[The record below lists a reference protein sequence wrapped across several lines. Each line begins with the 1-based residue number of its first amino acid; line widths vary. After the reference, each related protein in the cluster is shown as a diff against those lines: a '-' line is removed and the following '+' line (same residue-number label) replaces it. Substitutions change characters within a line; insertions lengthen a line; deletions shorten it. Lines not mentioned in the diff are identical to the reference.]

1 MKNLFSLVAAVILV
15 ISFQNHAL
23 CADDCKF
30 GAVDIEKFQEES
42 KSFEIIREGLKQKYE
57 SLQEKLEEKKAE
69 LVEIEKELKK
79 QSMMLSLDAK
89 EDKEKELEKKRRQYK
104 YLADEFTQEMK
115 QAQLEVRKKLAKELE
130 KVVEKIGVFID
141 LPSWNIFTDRRDIHY
156 SLTRQF
162 RTRKRQQIKY
172 SASARQRL
180 SHFFHQQKILGT
192 CQDKLAG
199 LICFIHNALD
209 VREQL
214 RYPLN
219 FIKDYR
225 VIELIQESPRIL

>member
-23 CADDCKF
+23 CADNCKF

-130 KVVEKIGVFID
+130 KVVEKIGKKGRYTMIMERRTIGLLYYDNAID
-141 LPSWNIFTDRRDIHY
+141 ITD
-156 SLTRQF
+156 QV
-162 RTRKRQQIKY
+162 IKAY
-172 SASARQRL
+172 
-180 SHFFHQQKILGT
+180 
-192 CQDKLAG
+192 D
-199 LICFIHNALD
+199 
-209 VREQL
+209 QL
-214 RYPLN
+214 
-219 FIKDYR
+219 KK
-225 VIELIQESPRIL
+225 